1 MSYQSKPPVT
11 ESEVKDLSLAIFN
24 DTKSKS
30 RACIKVSVL
39 SIVYCYSELF
49 LCCFNFVV
57 FVFKNYTQIIKF
69 VWMIPRK

>member
-39 SIVYCYSELF
+39 SIVYCYTELF
-49 LCCFNFVV
+49 L
-57 FVFKNYTQIIKF
+57 
-69 VWMIPRK
+69 